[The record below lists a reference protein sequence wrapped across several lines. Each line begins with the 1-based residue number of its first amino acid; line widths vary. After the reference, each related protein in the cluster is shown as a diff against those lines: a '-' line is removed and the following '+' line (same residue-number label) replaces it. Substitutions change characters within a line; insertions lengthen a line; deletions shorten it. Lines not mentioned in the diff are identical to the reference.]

1 MLAAVCATGLTQ
13 GWTIAIRDAGTL
25 IRVDQDGRGQ
35 VTWHHF
41 RLGPLISPVG
51 IARDPEQAS
60 RARIPH
66 KALNRPFNEAVRALV
81 AVGINFSADLLS
93 ECPADIA

>member
-1 MLAAVCATGLTQ
+1 MRALSSASTKTS
-13 GWTIAIRDAGTL
+13 
-25 IRVDQDGRGQ
+25 RGQ

-41 RLGPLISPVG
+41 RLGSLITPVE

-66 KALNRPFNEAVRALV
+66 KAVNRPLGEAVGALV
-81 AVGINFSADLLS
+81 AVGINFSADLIS
-93 ECPADIA
+93 EVPAGTA